1 MKKLLIVVDYQNDF
15 VTGSLGFPKAVKLED
30 AIVQKILQY
39 REAGDEILFTLDT
52 HGENYAQT
60 QEGKC
65 LPVPHC
71 IEGTEG
77 WNLYGKVA
85 ILKQGSDVCFCKP
98 TFGCAELLSYLQV
111 QEKAGKKYASIELVG
126 LVSNICVLSN
136 AVIAKTAL
144 PQVPVIVDAA
154 CTAAADE
161 ALHRA
166 ALQVLEG
173 IQVQVINKEA

>member
-15 VTGSLGFPKAVKLED
+15 VTGSLGFPKAVELEN
-30 AIVQKILQY
+30 AIVDKIEQY
-39 REAGDEILFTLDT
+39 RNAGDEILFTFDT
-52 HGENYAQT
+52 HGENYATT
-60 QEGKC
+60 QEGKN
-65 LPVPHC
+65 LPIPHC
-71 IEGTEG
+71 IQGTDG
-77 WNLYGKVA
+77 WELYGKIA
-85 ILKQGSDVCFCKP
+85 ELKQEGDVCFYKP
-98 TFGCAELLSYLQV
+98 TFGSSELLLYLQ
-111 QEKAGKKYASIELVG
+111 KKEYASIELVG

-144 PQVPVIVDAA
+144 PEVPVIVDAT

-161 ALHRA
+161 GMHKA